1 MKQLRQIIVLGA
13 ILLLTACASTK
24 TKPDPAYAPARPLAP
39 EPAAFS
45 HGAIYQAGFAMSL
58 FEDTKARKVGD
69 ILTIVLLES
78 TNASKKANTA
88 TKKEN
93 DIDLKSPTLLG
104 SPVEFNAATGKLA
117 RALPLQITRGN
128 TLDVAAT
135 TKQDFSGAGTS
146 SQSNSLTGNITVT
159 VAEVL
164 SNGYLVVR
172 GEKILALNE
181 GDEFVRLS
189 GIIRPQD
196 IRPDN
201 SVLSTSV
208 ANSQITY
215 GGNGAVADSNSQGWL
230 SRFFLKVWPF

>member
-1 MKQLRQIIVLGA
+1 M
-13 ILLLTACASTK
+13 
-24 TKPDPAYAPARPLAP
+24 
-39 EPAAFS
+39 
-45 HGAIYQAGFAMSL
+45 
-58 FEDTKARKVGD
+58 
-69 ILTIVLLES
+69 
-78 TNASKKANTA
+78 
-88 TKKEN
+88 
-93 DIDLKSPTLLG
+93 KSPTLLG
-104 SPVEFNAATGKLA
+104 SPVEFNAASGKLA
-117 RALPLQITRGN
+117 RALPLQNTRGN
-128 TLDVAAT
+128 TLDVAAS